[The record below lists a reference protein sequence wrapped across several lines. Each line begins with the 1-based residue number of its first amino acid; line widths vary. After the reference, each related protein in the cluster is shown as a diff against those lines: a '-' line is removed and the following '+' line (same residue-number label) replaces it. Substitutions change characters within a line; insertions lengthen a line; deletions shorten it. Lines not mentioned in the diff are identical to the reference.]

1 MQERQLK
8 IIGQD
13 VQVKTYKE
21 GSKILFW
28 QFKSSLKFS
37 TQMSSQITN
46 NNYATTPTSPNPY
59 IFRKLNNMEE
69 VQTMK
74 KEWDDWTKLYHKIL
88 KGIETMIDV
97 QKMVKVMKKIA
108 EVTNITVTEIE
119 ESILMASINN
129 WTTNTTNILEIS
141 ENLQYLIQSDIE
153 NQTFQIQ
160 RMLASELDKYK
171 GRENSYVYKNIQ
183 EI

>member
-1 MQERQLK
+1 
-8 IIGQD
+8 
-13 VQVKTYKE
+13 
-21 GSKILFW
+21 
-28 QFKSSLKFS
+28 
-37 TQMSSQITN
+37 
-46 NNYATTPTSPNPY
+46 
-59 IFRKLNNMEE
+59 
-69 VQTMK
+69 
-74 KEWDDWTKLYHKIL
+74 
-88 KGIETMIDV
+88 MIDV